1 MIPHSIEAMP
11 WSSIVQPQT
20 MLRDG
25 VLKAPIRAFPVI
37 PTVGTRSSAS
47 TALITPEGYG
57 LVVSIGEMPFPVV
70 LFDLDGTIVDSGWM
84 ILASYRHA
92 TTTVLGRDFPTRCCS
107 LNVGAGD
114 LEEQM
119 REFDLDQADE
129 LAKAYREFYAP
140 LHSELQAFP
149 GMLELIKKLDDED
162 RQVGIVSA
170 KRRDIVKLATDALGF
185 GDRLDVVVGS
195 DEAPRGK
202 PYPDQ
207 ILVALERLG
216 AEPDH
221 AAYVGDAPFDV
232 AAAKA
237 AGVHAVGVTWGG
249 IHTRERMETEGPD
262 AVVDTAEELYAVL

>member
-1 MIPHSIEAMP
+1 M
-11 WSSIVQPQT
+11 
-20 MLRDG
+20 R
-25 VLKAPIRAFPVI
+25 
-37 PTVGTRSSAS
+37 
-47 TALITPEGYG
+47 
-57 LVVSIGEMPFPVV
+57 FPVV

-92 TTTVLGRDFPTRCCS
+92 TSTVLGRDFPDEV
-107 LNVGAGD
+107 LLANVGAGD

-119 REFDLDQADE
+119 REFDLEKADE

-149 GMLELIKKLDDED
+149 GMLELLRKLDDED

-185 GDRLDVVVGS
+185 GERLDVVVGS

-221 AAYVGDAPFDV
+221 TAYVGDAPFDV

>member
-1 MIPHSIEAMP
+1 M
-11 WSSIVQPQT
+11 
-20 MLRDG
+20 R
-25 VLKAPIRAFPVI
+25 
-37 PTVGTRSSAS
+37 
-47 TALITPEGYG
+47 
-57 LVVSIGEMPFPVV
+57 FPVV

-92 TTTVLGRDFPTRCCS
+92 TTTVLGRDFPDEV
-107 LNVGAGD
+107 LLANVGAGD

-119 REFDLDQADE
+119 REFDLEKADE

-149 GMLELIKKLDDED
+149 GMLELLRKLDDED
-162 RQVGIVSA
+162 RLVGIVSA

-185 GDRLDVVVGS
+185 GERLDVVVGS

-202 PYPDQ
+202 PHPDQ

-216 AEPDH
+216 AEPDRT
-221 AAYVGDAPFDV
+221 AYVGDAPFDV

>member
-1 MIPHSIEAMP
+1 M
-11 WSSIVQPQT
+11 
-20 MLRDG
+20 R
-25 VLKAPIRAFPVI
+25 
-37 PTVGTRSSAS
+37 
-47 TALITPEGYG
+47 
-57 LVVSIGEMPFPVV
+57 FPVV

-92 TTTVLGRDFPTRCCS
+92 TTTVLGRDYPDEV
-107 LNVGAGD
+107 LLANVGAGD

-119 REFDLDQADE
+119 REFDLDKADE

-140 LHSELQAFP
+140 LHSELEAFP
-149 GMLELIKKLDDED
+149 GMLDLLQRLDDED
-162 RQVGIVSA
+162 RRVGIVSA

-202 PYPDQ
+202 PHPDQ

-216 AEPDH
+216 AEPDQT
-221 AAYVGDAPFDV
+221 AYVGDAPFDI
-232 AAAKA
+232 AAARN
-237 AGVHAVGVTWGG
+237 AGVHAIGVSWGG
-249 IHTRERMETEGPD
+249 IHTRERMEAEGPD

>member
-1 MIPHSIEAMP
+1 M
-11 WSSIVQPQT
+11 
-20 MLRDG
+20 R
-25 VLKAPIRAFPVI
+25 
-37 PTVGTRSSAS
+37 
-47 TALITPEGYG
+47 
-57 LVVSIGEMPFPVV
+57 FPVV

-92 TTTVLGRDFPTRCCS
+92 TTTVLGRDFPDEV
-107 LNVGAGD
+107 LLANVGAGD

-119 REFDLDQADE
+119 REFDLEKADE

-140 LHSELQAFP
+140 LHSELHAFP
-149 GMLELIKKLDDED
+149 GMLELLRKLDDED
-162 RQVGIVSA
+162 RLVGIVSA

-185 GDRLDVVVGS
+185 GERLDVVVGS

-202 PYPDQ
+202 PHPDQ
-207 ILVALERLG
+207 ILIALERLG
-216 AEPDH
+216 AEQDH
-221 AAYVGDAPFDV
+221 TAYVGDAPFDV

>member
-1 MIPHSIEAMP
+1 M
-11 WSSIVQPQT
+11 
-20 MLRDG
+20 R
-25 VLKAPIRAFPVI
+25 
-37 PTVGTRSSAS
+37 
-47 TALITPEGYG
+47 
-57 LVVSIGEMPFPVV
+57 FPVV

-92 TTTVLGRDFPTRCCS
+92 TTTVLGRDYS
-107 LNVGAGD
+107 DEVLLANVGAGD

-119 REFDLDQADE
+119 REFDLDKADE

-140 LHSELQAFP
+140 LHSELEAFP
-149 GMLELIKKLDDED
+149 GMLDLLQRLDDED
-162 RQVGIVSA
+162 RRVGIVSA

-202 PYPDQ
+202 PHPDQ

-216 AEPDH
+216 AEPDQT
-221 AAYVGDAPFDV
+221 AYVGDAPFDI
-232 AAAKA
+232 AAARN
-237 AGVHAVGVTWGG
+237 AGVHAIGVSWGG
-249 IHTRERMETEGPD
+249 IHTRERMEAEGPD